1 VGHLPALTGARVRR
15 ALAAHVTLL
24 AGAVLAALPLLWL
37 VSLSLQ
43 EPEAVFRYPPRFIPE
58 RVLWTSYPAAWHAQP
73 FARMY
78 ANSVVTT
85 TLIILGQIVTSSLA
99 AYALTQLRFR
109 GRNLAFLVI
118 ISTMMVPIQAT
129 FIPAYIIVSRL
140 HWVDTYWALVM
151 PFVASGFGIFL
162 MRQAFLVVPH
172 TLVEAARIDGAGHWV
187 ILTRILLPLTRPAL
201 ATLAA
206 LSFVFHYNDF
216 FWPLIVTNS
225 ARVRTLPIGLA
236 TMILTEGAHGT
247 QWNQVMAADVFVIA
261 PILAAFVFFQRYL
274 SPTALT
280 TGVK

>member
-1 VGHLPALTGARVRR
+1 
-15 ALAAHVTLL
+15 
-24 AGAVLAALPLLWL
+24 
-37 VSLSLQ
+37 
-43 EPEAVFRYPPRFIPE
+43 
-58 RVLWTSYPAAWHAQP
+58 
-73 FARMY
+73 MY
-78 ANSVVTT
+78 VNSVVTT

-162 MRQAFLVVPH
+162 MRQAFLVVPY
-172 TLVEAARIDGAGHWV
+172 TLVEAARIDGAGHWT
-187 ILTRILLPLTRPAL
+187 ILTRILLPLARPAV

-261 PILAAFVFFQRYL
+261 PILAGFVFFQRHL

-280 TGVK
+280 AGVK

>member
-1 VGHLPALTGARVRR
+1 PLVASSIAWIWMLSSNGFVNEVMGLVLPVHGVAWLDSSAWALPGIMLVTIWQFVGYYTVLVLSGLQGIPHEIEEAARIDGAGEMR
-15 ALAAHVTLL
+15 LAWSVT
-24 AGAVLAALPLLWL
+24 LPLLWL

-58 RVLWTSYPAAWHAQP
+58 RLLWSSYPSAWRAQP

-78 ANSVVTT
+78 VNSVVTS
-85 TLIILGQIVTSSLA
+85 TLIILGQIVTSALA

-109 GRNLAFLVI
+109 GRGLAFLVI

-162 MRQAFLVVPH
+162 MRQAFLVVPQ
-172 TLVEAARIDGAGHWV
+172 TLVEAARIDGAGHRV
-187 ILTRILLPLTRPAL
+187 ILTRILLPLARPAL
-201 ATLAA
+201 ATMAA

-216 FWPLIVTNS
+216 FWPLIVT
-225 ARVRTLPIGLA
+225 
-236 TMILTEGAHGT
+236 
-247 QWNQVMAADVFVIA
+247 
-261 PILAAFVFFQRYL
+261 
-274 SPTALT
+274 
-280 TGVK
+280 

>member
-1 VGHLPALTGARVRR
+1 MTGRR
-15 ALAAHVTLL
+15 LRRGLAAH
-24 AGAVLAALPLLWL
+24 AVLAVAALFAAVPLLWL

-58 RVLWTSYPAAWHAQP
+58 RVLWSSYPSAWRAQP
-73 FARMY
+73 FGRMY
-78 ANSVVTT
+78 VNSIVTSA
-85 TLIILGQIVTSSLA
+85 LIIGGQIVTSSLA

-109 GRNLAFLVI
+109 GRGLAFLFI

-140 HWVDTYWALVM
+140 GWVDTYWALVV

-162 MRQAFLVVPH
+162 MRQAFLVVPRE
-172 TLVEAARIDGAGHWV
+172 LVEAARIDGASHRV
-187 ILTRILLPLTRPAL
+187 ILARILLPLARPAVI
-201 ATLAA
+201 TLAA

-225 ARVRTLPIGLA
+225 AKVRTLPIGLA
-236 TMILTEGAHGT
+236 TMILTEGSHGT

-261 PILAAFVFFQRYL
+261 PILVAFVFLQRHL
-274 SPTALT
+274 APTALT